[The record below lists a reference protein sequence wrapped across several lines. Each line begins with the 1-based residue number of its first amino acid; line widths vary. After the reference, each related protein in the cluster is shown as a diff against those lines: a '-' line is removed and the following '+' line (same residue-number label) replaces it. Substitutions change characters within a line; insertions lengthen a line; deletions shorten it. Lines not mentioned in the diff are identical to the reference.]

1 MSLLVV
7 IILGSPL
14 NNFKATVPN
23 TCTHHIQKIFIIYI
37 FSLVAFTPPPV
48 GGVRMATCTLCRVIT
63 TDYLYN
69 TM

>member
-1 MSLLVV
+1 MSLLKIV

-23 TCTHHIQKIFIIYI
+23 TSHSKDIYFI

-48 GGVRMATCTLCRVIT
+48 GGGRMATYTLCILIT